1 MRTPVVA
8 GNWKMNKTVAE
19 AAALASAMKGSLEA
33 VQGVEV
39 VLCPPYTALEAVG
52 RLLEGTSIGLG
63 AQDMHYEASGAFTG
77 EVSPS
82 MVAELCRYVI
92 IGHSERRQSF
102 GETDESVGRKVEAA
116 QGAGLRPVLC
126 VGETLEEREEG
137 LAEGVVE
144 RQVRGGLARVSSAEG
159 LIVAYEPVWAIGTGR
174 AASPEDAQATMAHIR
189 EFIGSAFGEAA
200 ANAAPLLYGGSV
212 NPDNVDGFAGQPDVD
227 GALVGGASLEAE
239 SFVRVVQGVAAAV
252 A

>member
-19 AAALASAMKGSLEA
+19 AGALVAAMKDGLES
-33 VQGVEV
+33 VRGVEV

-52 RLLEGTSIGLG
+52 RLLDGTDIALG
-63 AQDMHYEASGAFTG
+63 AQDLHHEAGGAFTG

-92 IGHSERRQSF
+92 VGHSERRQWF

-116 QGAGLRPVLC
+116 LEVGLRPVLC
-126 VGETLEEREEG
+126 VGETLEQREG
-137 LAEGVVE
+137 GAAQAVVE
-144 RQVRGGLARVSSAEG
+144 RQVRAGLARADSVEG

-174 AASPEDAQATMAHIR
+174 AASPEDAQAIMARVRAVIA
-189 EFIGSAFGEAA
+189 SAFGEAA
-200 ANAAPLLYGGSV
+200 ANAAPVLYGGSV
-212 NPDNVDGFAGQPDVD
+212 NPDNVDDFARQPDVD

-239 SFVRVVQGVAAAV
+239 SFVQVVRGVAAAV